1 MRFTLPGPQRQGPG
15 TGSGAVGAA
24 ARSVRANH
32 RTAPLVQRALT
43 RACQRFYPTRAAEGP
58 LWVGSPRAW
67 CTRRKARRLCR
78 AAGHFAARRPAHCP
92 LPGATSLRPVVCA
105 PTRHRQC
112 TPART
117 SEHMPP
123 TAPPPHPRGA
133 RTRRHGAAEGARRT
147 CALRR
152 AGPLLLLPP
161 FALPPPA
168 GVTTSPRSAA
178 GQSDTLRARGGRA
191 AAARGGSA
199 RHCGCAGTRELT

>member
-78 AAGHFAARRPAHCP
+78 AAGHFAAC
-92 LPGATSLRPVVCA
+92 G
-105 PTRHRQC
+105 
-112 TPART
+112 
-117 SEHMPP
+117 PP
-123 TAPPPHPRGA
+123 TAHCQARRRCVRSCAPQPATGSAPQRVRVNTCPPPHPPPTPEA
-133 RTRRHGAAEGARRT
+133 RARAATARLKAQQRT
-147 CALRR
+147 CACDGLARCCSFRR
-152 AGPLLLLPP
+152 SRCLLPRGSRP
-161 FALPPPA
+161 
-168 GVTTSPRSAA
+168 
-178 GQSDTLRARGGRA
+178 LRAPQQGKVTHSARVAGGRQL
-191 AAARGGSA
+191 RGADRRDTVAVRG
-199 RHCGCAGTRELT
+199 RES

>member
-58 LWVGSPRAW
+58 LWVGSSRAW

-123 TAPPPHPRGA
+123 TAPPPTPEARARAATARLKAHDARVLCDGLARCCSFRRSRCLLPRGS
-133 RTRRHGAAEGARRT
+133 R
-147 CALRR
+147 
-152 AGPLLLLPP
+152 P
-161 FALPPPA
+161 
-168 GVTTSPRSAA
+168 
-178 GQSDTLRARGGRA
+178 LRAPQQGKVTHSARVAGGRQL
-191 AAARGGSA
+191 RGADRRDTVAVRG
-199 RHCGCAGTRELT
+199 RETS